1 MKNFYDLAPGK
12 ETSNDSPSEFDLLSD
27 AHIENQI
34 ALNQDSE
41 IDYLLDQYS
50 SDFN

>member
-1 MKNFYDLAPGK
+1 MKNQNDLTPVK
-12 ETSNDSPSEFDLLSD
+12 DQSNENISEFNLLSD

-41 IDYLLDQYS
+41 IDYLLDLCTQ
-50 SDFN
+50 DFL